1 MNKTAVRL
9 FFTMGILFLIMISHS
24 PLYAE
29 AKKLKVKQSHEIV
42 LGSLQI
48 KEQYNLGM
56 VFSGVQLEY
65 RYGLLWELDKHK
77 IRYQP
82 KLGVGAAF
90 NRGMLG
96 VQIHFAP
103 VNVMWTVSLYEKS
116 GHTIKVGANFI
127 TDYNYHYYQL
137 NDGTLFWTAEIGIS
151 PILRYGYQWNNK
163 GINLTLQNSLLG
175 FTSHRQGYDPYFWCF
190 TWRDF
195 VVNPNKNMKFGSF
208 NHYNHTT
215 VSLEFI
221 PNVLRKHSIVYE
233 FDYLGFYQGNRFHR
247 INHNVIWRI
256 SL

>member
-1 MNKTAVRL
+1 MKNK
-9 FFTMGILFLIMISHS
+9 FSIGILFSIMILSNS
-24 PLYAE
+24 LYAKAE
-29 AKKLKVKQSHEIV
+29 QSNVKQSHEIV

-56 VFSGVQLEY
+56 VFSGVQFEY
-65 RYGLLWELDKHK
+65 RYGLLWEFDKHE

-82 KLGVGAAF
+82 KLGAGAAF

-103 VNVMWTVSLYEKS
+103 VNVTWALSLYEKN
-116 GHTIKVGANFI
+116 GHTIKAGVNFI

-137 NDGTLFWTAEIGIS
+137 NDGPLFWTAEIGIS
-151 PILRYGYQWNNK
+151 PILHYGYQWDNK
-163 GINLTLQNSLLG
+163 RINLSLQNSLFG

-195 VVNPNKNMKFGSF
+195 VIDPNKNLKFGSF
-208 NHYNHTT
+208 NHYNHTR

-221 PNVLRKHSIVYE
+221 PNVLKKHSIVYE
-233 FDYLGFYQGNRFHR
+233 FDYSGFYRGNRLHR